1 MHSWGGD
8 KYDLQYP
15 VSDQRDGEG
24 FVVADIVAARLLRV
38 ADELGL
44 LIIPDIFSSHSQHQ
58 HPEYEQDCEPDFANY
73 GGVDVHFFKDAA
85 QQVPKLIHKQIGL
98 CST

>member
-1 MHSWGGD
+1 MHSW
-8 KYDLQYP
+8 LLFLTLYP

-85 QQVPKLIHKQIGL
+85 QQVPHKLLHNLVIATHF
-98 CST
+98 